1 MLSNGSSLRIAI
13 PSDGALYEPTLH
25 FLDACGLHVK
35 RENKRRYIADIPFLA
50 GVSVLFQRSADIT
63 DKVEEGSVDLG
74 IVGHDRYL
82 ESCMEHGQSQVIM
95 ENLGFGGCSLS
106 LGVPDSW
113 IDVSSIADLAGLAAE
128 FHGKGESLR
137 IATKSPRLV
146 EGFLLSNGINHFS
159 LVQSSGTL
167 EVAPEMGFADLIA
180 DITSSGTTMREN
192 HLKTIRGGTVIES
205 EACVIGNNSA
215 LSKDPEKGILAEKF
229 VEIIHAHKRSEEY
242 FIVTSNMRSE
252 SADILGKN
260 LLQRPV
266 IEGLSG
272 PTISKVYTKDSVAW
286 FSVTVVVERNQLME
300 AISNLREMGAS
311 AITVSQPNYVFQS
324 DCEIREPN
332 G

>member
-1 MLSNGSSLRIAI
+1 MPSNGSSLRIAI

-25 FLDACGLHVK
+25 FLDACGLHVN
-35 RENKRRYIADIPFLA
+35 RENRRRYIANIPFLS
-50 GVSVLFQRSADIT
+50 GVSVLFQRGADIT

-82 ESCMEHGQSQVIM
+82 ESRKEHGETQVVI
-95 ENLGFGGCSLS
+95 ENLGFGECSLS

-113 IDVSSIADLAGLAAE
+113 IDVNSIADLADLAAE
-128 FHGKGESLR
+128 FHAKGESLR

-146 EGFLLSNGINHFS
+146 EGFLLSNGISHFS

-192 HLKTIRGGTVIES
+192 HLKTIHGGTVIES
-205 EACVIGNNSA
+205 EACVIGNKLA
-215 LSKDPEKGILAEKF
+215 LSGHLEKGIVAEKF
-229 VEIIHAHKRSEEY
+229 VEIIYAHKRSEGY
-242 FIVTSNMRSE
+242 FIVTSNMRSK
-252 SADILGKN
+252 SADILAEK
-260 LLQRPV
+260 LLQRSV
-266 IEGLSG
+266 IEGLNG
-272 PTISKVYTKDSVAW
+272 PTISKVYTKNSVGW
-286 FSVTVVVERNQLME
+286 FAVTVVVERNQLME

-324 DCEIREPN
+324 DIEIKEQFI
-332 G
+332 